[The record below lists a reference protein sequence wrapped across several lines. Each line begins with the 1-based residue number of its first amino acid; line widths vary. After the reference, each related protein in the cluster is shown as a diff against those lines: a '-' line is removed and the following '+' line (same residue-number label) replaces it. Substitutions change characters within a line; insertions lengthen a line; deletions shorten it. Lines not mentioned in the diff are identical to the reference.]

1 MTCNVREMWSS
12 KMPEG
17 LGLEIAHHPIT
28 MKSVVNLVIA
38 MERLKGNVLDSP
50 RGTEFTDEN
59 LLNILLESAVEGN
72 HTEAYLLH
80 HYLMKST

>member
-1 MTCNVREMWSS
+1 
-12 KMPEG
+12 MPEG

-80 HYLMKST
+80 HYWMKST